1 MPRSGEDARRRLQKA
16 ALELYYE
23 RGYDQTTTAEIAAR
37 AGLTERTFFR
47 HFPDKR
53 EVLFDGT
60 APMSAIFKTA
70 LDEAPTK
77 LSSLE
82 ALFLAFRAVEPIF
95 ENNRPFA
102 GRRQKV
108 IDRTP
113 ALQERELAKGAQ
125 LTAVLIEGL
134 RRRGV
139 QERLATLVAQ
149 TGMAVFSHAVSSWI
163 DDPSEG
169 LDAHLVRAFKELNS
183 LTSTRIKAGPN
194 VR

>member
-1 MPRSGEDARRRLQKA
+1 MGRWEPNSRGRLQEA
-16 ALELYYE
+16 ALALFAEQ
-23 RGYDQTTTAEIAAR
+23 GYDQTTTAEIAAR

-53 EVLFDGT
+53 EVLFDGA
-60 APMSAIFKTA
+60 APLSAILKTA
-70 LDEAPTK
+70 LDEAPRK
-77 LSSLE
+77 LSPLE
-82 ALFLAFRAVEPIF
+82 ALFLAFRAVEPMF

-149 TGMAVFSHAVSSWI
+149 TGMAV
-163 DDPSEG
+163 
-169 LDAHLVRAFKELNS
+169 
-183 LTSTRIKAGPN
+183 
-194 VR
+194 